1 MNDDANNAVEK
12 ARLFAE
18 ALDRKD
24 YETATSLL
32 GPGCVYI
39 RYAGKDLHG
48 PQAVIGSYKRGSEW
62 PAPFAVFDSIE
73 RKSSAKPGPDGRAV
87 ITFTY
92 NVRHKGRSLTIRAE
106 QIIELDNAGL
116 IGRIEQVELAS
127 QANALFK
134 FCFELGIIRK
144 SKPDE

>member
-1 MNDDANNAVEK
+1 MNDDANDAVEK

-18 ALDRKD
+18 ALDRED
-24 YETATSLL
+24 YQTAAGLL

-48 PQAVIGSYKRGSEW
+48 PQAVIASYKRGSKW
-62 PAPFAVFDSIE
+62 PAPLAVFDSIE
-73 RKSSAKPGPDGRAV
+73 RTSSAKPGPHGSAV

-92 NVRHKGRSLTIRAE
+92 NIRHKGRSLTIRAE
-106 QIIELDNAGL
+106 QIVELDDAGL

-144 SKPDE
+144 SRPDE